1 MIWRLA
7 FTAIITAPPYDGPW
21 RKSLNSCWRNA
32 SCARA
37 LTVSHG
43 GDWNLT
49 YPYDSA
55 PAFSKAWADGADAIK
70 GDFRVSADGVGV
82 ICHSSP
88 FEIYESLNCAGQRVE
103 TMTAAAIQHCTM
115 ALSPY
120 TFITAASMLA
130 LANGKVN
137 VMWCVKQPAADLAVA
152 IAAIIA
158 AGAQERVFL
167 EVRTSE
173 LLAHAPAAPGFEQ
186 VRFLVEIGSP
196 AEIDAMLGS
205 GTPPALLARCFM
217 FEFDPGYTRWANA
230 SNAADGGKFDVGAA
244 VARLHAAGI
253 RTLAATSS
261 KLPTV
266 RNHLDIWRSGIDV
279 VYTYNLQHATDA
291 RVTINTERGIAPP

>member
-1 MIWRLA
+1 MLLLTMLL
-7 FTAIITAPPYDGPW
+7 FSSPPYDGPW
-21 RKSLNSCWRNA
+21 RKSLSGCWCNV

-55 PAFSKAWADGADAIK
+55 PAFSKAWANGADAIK

-88 FEIYESLNCAGQRVE
+88 FEVYESLNCAGKRVE
-103 TMTAAAIQHCTM
+103 NMTAAAIQRCTM
-115 ALSPY
+115 ALSPF
-120 TFITAASMLA
+120 TFITAPDMLA
-130 LANGKVN
+130 LAHGKVN
-137 VMWCVKQPAADLAVA
+137 VMWCVKQPATDLAVA
-152 IAAIIA
+152 VSTIIA
-158 AGAQERVFL
+158 AEAQQRVFL
-167 EVRTSE
+167 EVRAGD
-173 LLAHAPAAPGFEQ
+173 LLAHAPAATGFEQ
-186 VRFLVEIGSP
+186 VFFLVEIGSP
-196 AEIDAMLGS
+196 AEIDSLLGS
-205 GTPPALLARCFM
+205 ATPPALLARCFM
-217 FEFDPGYTRWANA
+217 FEFDPKYEKWKNK
-230 SNAADGGKFDVGAA
+230 DGSKFDVGTA

-266 RNHLDIWRSGIDV
+266 QNHLKIWRSGIDV

-291 RVTINTERGIAPP
+291 RVAINTERGISPP